1 MSRGSSIVSA
11 KDQAGFTTLKFR
23 DSAIKNTP
31 ADYKSKLL
39 ANEQNVKVVSGSV
52 PAIEKTNYEKEVNVV
67 KLLMDKPAIDEELL
81 KTKYNDDDVHNDDD
95 DDDDV
100 ISSDSDDD
108 DDDDDDEDDE
118 LELQRELERIKAE
131 RLLEKQAKEREEK
144 ERDNAEKYNS
154 AIKGNPLMKIS
165 SDADSSIM
173 KRRWND
179 DVVFRNQAKGEPEKK
194 KRFIN
199 DTVRNDFHKS
209 FLKRYIQ

>member
-1 MSRGSSIVSA
+1 M
-11 KDQAGFTTLKFR
+11 
-23 DSAIKNTP
+23 
-31 ADYKSKLL
+31 
-39 ANEQNVKVVSGSV
+39 ANEQNVKVSSSDVSV
-52 PAIEKTNYEKEVNVV
+52 IEKTNYEKEVNVV

-81 KTKYNDDDVHNDDD
+81 KKKYNDDDVQNDDD
-95 DDDDV
+95 SDDDV
-100 ISSDSDDD
+100 ISSDSDD

-144 ERDNAEKYNS
+144 EREDAEKYNS